1 MAGGM
6 EFCLLHCLRHTVTVE
21 RVGSGSYD
29 DPMSFGTATDYQN
42 LPQCA
47 TIYVPLLRKY
57 FRKEDDCAGCRT

>member
-57 FRKEDDCAGCRT
+57 FRKEDNCAGCRT